1 MKEES
6 GLALG
11 SLKVDGGASANSF
24 LMQFQADLSDT
35 QIQRPRCIETTALG
49 AAYLAGLASGF
60 WRDLDEIRGNW
71 ACERTF
77 SPAVSQQRRQELLK
91 GWKRAVRCA
100 WAGAMDED

>member
-1 MKEES
+1 MCIRDR
-6 GLALG
+6 ALG

-60 WRDLDEIRGNW
+60 WRDPDEIRGNW

-100 WAGAMDED
+100 MAWAKDED